1 MSIEPEAQSPHI
13 FGLWSA
19 IGLGWLTLNV
29 FGGLSF
35 IIVVGLPAGGVPV
48 ILYGFIGSNF
58 AVICMVMTFAQC
70 AARFSTAGGAY
81 HYACLLT
88 PPKYRRQVA
97 YPLGW
102 LNYLGWIF
110 THAGACAIVATLTL
124 GLVKLCNPE
133 IDISPRWKLFV
144 VYISINLLCWL
155 FNLLAVR
162 SIPTLELLG
171 CYATAFGFV
180 AYTIALLVKAPKTDS
195 RAVFVQVNN
204 ETGFHSHGFAILLGL
219 INSFGTLMGLDGP
232 AHLAEELP
240 RPKILLPR
248 IMIIVV
254 VSQFFVGLVW
264 IIVLGFSITDVS
276 AITSSATGVPVL
288 EIIRLGTGSNA
299 AAIVFCLILII
310 NNATSAL
317 GSAVTMSR
325 QGYAFARDG
334 GLFWNALL
342 TKRSSKSNLPFW
354 SITLPSLVCA
364 LVGLIYLFSSSAYNA
379 FVGSQVACMI
389 ISFGSPALILLI
401 TGGQLLP
408 ECDRW
413 NFGIWSTPIYLI
425 SALYSVLVVVVSI
438 LPQSYPVTT
447 SNMNYT
453 ALVVGCLALAMAL
466 AWVIEGRRLFSPPT
480 TDNVLTGIVP
490 TLSGMKPDPE
500 AGEEKVSLSKQLKS
514 GRAVSITSTTI

>member
-1 MSIEPEAQSPHI
+1 MSIQPESHSPHI

-29 FGGLSF
+29 FGTLSF

-48 ILYGFIGSNF
+48 ILYGFIGSNL

-70 AARFSTAGGAY
+70 ASRFSTAGGAY
-81 HYACLLT
+81 HYACFLI
-88 PPKYRRQVA
+88 PPQYRRQIA

-124 GLVKLCNPE
+124 GLIKLCNPE
-133 IDISPRWKLFV
+133 IDVSPRWKLFV
-144 VYISINLLCWL
+144 VYISINTLCWL
-155 FNLLAVR
+155 FNLVAVR
-162 SIPTLELLG
+162 GIPTMELLG

-180 AYTIALLVKAPKTDS
+180 AYTIALLVKAPKADS
-195 RAVFVQVNN
+195 KSVFVQVND
-204 ETGFHSHGFAILLGL
+204 ETGFQSHGFAILLGL
-219 INSFGTLMGLDGP
+219 VNSFGTMMGLDGP

-240 RPKILLPR
+240 RAKILLPR
-248 IMIIVV
+248 IMMIVIL
-254 VSQFFVGLVW
+254 SQFVVGLVW

-276 AITSSATGVPVL
+276 AITSSATRVPVL

-299 AAIVFCLILII
+299 AAIAFCLILII

-334 GLFWNALL
+334 GLFWNAQL
-342 TKRSSKSNLPFW
+342 TKRSSNSNLPFW

-379 FVGSQVACMI
+379 FVGSQVTCMI

-408 ECDRW
+408 ACDRW
-413 NFGIWSTPIYLI
+413 NFGVWSTPIYLI
-425 SALYSVLVVVVSI
+425 SVLHGSGDGLLGI
-438 LPQSYPVTT
+438 RNGTC
-447 SNMNYT
+447 
-453 ALVVGCLALAMAL
+453 VG
-466 AWVIEGRRLFSPPT
+466 V
-480 TDNVLTGIVP
+480 
-490 TLSGMKPDPE
+490 
-500 AGEEKVSLSKQLKS
+500 
-514 GRAVSITSTTI
+514 GRAQIIFASVK